1 MGYPIGQA
9 RAPAHRA
16 QVRRTSPAGWVL
28 VPVNLSNVMDTTS
41 GRVHL
46 VGKVPFTMRPTIL
59 FFLLALITAVP
70 LRAVDLPTA
79 PAAADA
85 QVVVHITDLD
95 DAMLAKLAVQV
106 GKDRRT
112 TLEYSCVWS
121 GVVVLKFSDVSV
133 TERADAITMARRLL
147 GEAGIEQGVEFLHV
161 TVEAKGPGK
170 C

>member
-1 MGYPIGQA
+1 M
-9 RAPAHRA
+9 R
-16 QVRRTSPAGWVL
+16 S
-28 VPVNLSNVMDTTS
+28 
-41 GRVHL
+41 
-46 VGKVPFTMRPTIL
+46 TML
-59 FFLLALITAVP
+59 FLLFALVTVLP
-70 LRAVDLPTA
+70 SRATDLYTA

-95 DAMLAKLAVQV
+95 DSMLARLATQV
-106 GKDRRT
+106 GKDRST

>member
-1 MGYPIGQA
+1 
-9 RAPAHRA
+9 
-16 QVRRTSPAGWVL
+16 
-28 VPVNLSNVMDTTS
+28 
-41 GRVHL
+41 
-46 VGKVPFTMRPTIL
+46 MRPIL
-59 FFLLALITAVP
+59 LFLLLALSTAVP
-70 LRAVDLPTA
+70 LRAVDLPIA

-95 DAMLAKLAVQV
+95 DAELAKLAVQV
-106 GKDRRT
+106 GKERST

-121 GVVVLKFSDVSV
+121 GVVVLKFSDVAV

-147 GEAGIEQGVEFLHV
+147 SAAGIEQGVEILHV

>member
-1 MGYPIGQA
+1 
-9 RAPAHRA
+9 
-16 QVRRTSPAGWVL
+16 VL
-28 VPVNLSNVMDTTS
+28 VSPNLSNVMDTIS

-46 VGKVPFTMRPTIL
+46 VGKAPFTMRPTIL
-59 FFLLALITAVP
+59 FLLLALITTLP
-70 LRAVDLPTA
+70 LRAVDLSNA

-95 DAMLAKLAVQV
+95 DAQLARLATQV
-106 GKDRRT
+106 SKDRNT

-121 GVVVLKFSDVSV
+121 GVVVLKFSDVPV
-133 TERADAITMARRLL
+133 TERADAITMVRRLL